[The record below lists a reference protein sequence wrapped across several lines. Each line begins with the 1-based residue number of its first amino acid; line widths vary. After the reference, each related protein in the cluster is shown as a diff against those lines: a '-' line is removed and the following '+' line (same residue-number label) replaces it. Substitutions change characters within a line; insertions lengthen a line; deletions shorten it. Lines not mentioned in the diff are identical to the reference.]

1 MLPLSLPPPCVCAR
15 VPRCALAPS
24 SSKASGPPRS
34 ACPWRPALSNRE
46 HPPVTPERRDL
57 PERCLAFARAT
68 WLLHAQRSNPLV
80 WCLSWVTSINE
91 KARVKRDCRLA
102 VSYCRS
108 IRARPDS
115 RAGSRSVGI
124 RDADLQRLLMRDREI
139 RVSVDQRFMQRRF
152 VLGIRFMQP
161 RAGFHVRAFLFAQ
174 LAQMQ
179 PVRFG
184 ALAHLGE
191 RDLALG
197 DGLLALLHAEHPCG
211 LFLLQRLQ
219 LLLQL
224 LVLAHELSDHLLC
237 LRVHIWRQ
245 LLVDRSEEHT
255 SELQSPLN
263 L

>member
-108 IRARPDS
+108 IRAC
-115 RAGSRSVGI
+115 
-124 RDADLQRLLMRDREI
+124 
-139 RVSVDQRFMQRRF
+139 
-152 VLGIRFMQP
+152 
-161 RAGFHVRAFLFAQ
+161 AQ
-174 LAQMQ
+174 IQGPL
-179 PVRFG
+179 V
-184 ALAHLGE
+184 
-191 RDLALG
+191 
-197 DGLLALLHAEHPCG
+197 G
-211 LFLLQRLQ
+211 LFVFGTPCCSAFWCAIAR
-219 LLLQL
+219 
-224 LVLAHELSDHLLC
+224 LVLASISVSWNDVAF
-237 LRVHIWRQ
+237 LRCV
-245 LLVDRSEEHT
+245 S
-255 SELQSPLN
+255 
-263 L
+263 